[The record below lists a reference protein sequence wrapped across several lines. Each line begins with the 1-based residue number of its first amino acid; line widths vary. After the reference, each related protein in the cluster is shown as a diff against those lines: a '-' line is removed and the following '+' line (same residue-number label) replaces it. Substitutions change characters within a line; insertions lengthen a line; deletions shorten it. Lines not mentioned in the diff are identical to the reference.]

1 VVQVF
6 VTATATPAATI
17 VKSATSAIIITVLR
31 IFSFPAWWRRCSALV
46 ISIKLS
52 RVCAEL
58 CHMAS

>member
-6 VTATATPAATI
+6 VTATATPAATS

-31 IFSFPAWWRRCSALV
+31 IFSFPAWWRRCFALV

-52 RVCAEL
+52 RVR
-58 CHMAS
+58 